1 MWFVWNRLLE
11 EEGGVDVP
19 KRGKEDGETV
29 LVVTGIAA
37 EPDRSSGARTPSLMG
52 KDRLLKS
59 SLPGMCG
66 WGARGLSL
74 SS

>member
-1 MWFVWNRLLE
+1 ME

-37 EPDRSSGARTPSLMG
+37 EPDRNSGARTPSLMG

-59 SLPGMCG
+59 SLPGFVCETV
-66 WGARGLSL
+66 WKPEILSIKSL
-74 SS
+74 